1 MGWLVEG
8 DVGEEGVEGFGVGC
22 GEEIAIACLADGER
36 HVGEEDAR
44 DFVHIS
50 TFFCKGNIYNK
61 VEQGHV
67 EGGEARQQN
76 CRERWLFWGLAARL
90 RGAVAFFGWG

>member
-1 MGWLVEG
+1 MGWFVEG

-36 HVGEEDAR
+36 HVGEEYAR

-50 TFFCKGNIYNK
+50 IFFL
-61 VEQGHV
+61 Q
-67 EGGEARQQN
+67 R
-76 CRERWLFWGLAARL
+76 
-90 RGAVAFFGWG
+90 